1 MVRILTLPPKRVGR
15 DLRRAV
21 AEFEVF
27 SFKFE
32 AGAGLE
38 PDNPLEQSAGMS
50 QPPPEIMNRI
60 LASLRPFL
68 IALGLIALP
77 LLILFRGGFSP
88 AKILFANDTPF
99 GLLNAQ
105 ASTATETFTGHWRD
119 LNWVG
124 KQEID
129 AFVGPTQAAF
139 FGLGSP
145 TTFAKWHALV
155 ALLFLGL
162 SAWFYCRRSGFHPA
176 VGVITGVAAA
186 LNSNAFSYACWGLS
200 PKCYAFG
207 FVLLALGALQP
218 GPGGWRQ
225 WVRVV
230 LAGFAVGLNVTEGA
244 DVGAILSLYVAAS
257 VVWETL
263 ARPGRKPADLTSGI
277 AQLAVVAM
285 TAAWIGAQSVQSLT
299 GFAIK
304 DVQGMDKK
312 SESSAERW
320 DYITGW
326 SFPKLET
333 LRLAVPGLLGYRMDT
348 PDGGAYWG
356 NVGADGTPQARF
368 SGSGEYVGILV
379 LLIAGWGVA
388 RSLSKASG
396 SPYSEAERRRIW
408 FWTGAAFLSL
418 LLAYGRFFP
427 LFKIVFALPFLS
439 TIRIPMKY
447 LHALHISVLV
457 LFAHGLEGLA
467 RAYLSQA
474 SQGFQSTGM
483 IGQLQLGWAR
493 ATGFDALWK
502 KLAVGIAVAA
512 GGSALLYSVSG
523 SAILANINAAGF
535 KGDEAKAV
543 LRFSLAEVWTAV
555 AFLGAGLFVLLLIA
569 SRGFQ
574 QASRAFW
581 ILGLLVAVDLFRA
594 DLPWVQFYDKDWKY
608 QTNPVIERLQAGTA
622 DHSRV
627 TARIYPIGRDML
639 SAREDNYLPAVHNL
653 WIEHH
658 FQFYRIPTLDII
670 QMPRTPV
677 LDGAYL
683 KAFAGSAGGLD
694 PKRIG
699 RLWQLTSTRYVLGA
713 LPVGP
718 QLTEAFAPAG
728 TRFNPVLS
736 FSLQPK
742 PGITEKE
749 FNRPESHTAAV
760 STNGP
765 YAIFEFTGA
774 LPRATVLSRW
784 TVETNNDKALERI
797 VDPIFD
803 PTREVVLSEAP
814 TDLTASSESP
824 RGEATITVFKPR
836 QITVQAK
843 APQAGILLLN
853 DRWHEHWHATVD
865 GKPAPLLRANFLMR
879 GVALPAGEH
888 TVEFR
893 FDPPHGAL
901 SVTLSAVAVGAV
913 LLLALAFVAPK
924 PAAPKTP

>member
-1 MVRILTLPPKRVGR
+1 
-15 DLRRAV
+15 
-21 AEFEVF
+21 
-27 SFKFE
+27 
-32 AGAGLE
+32 
-38 PDNPLEQSAGMS
+38 
-50 QPPPEIMNRI
+50 MNRI

-77 LLILFRGGFSP
+77 LLILFRGGFSTS
-88 AKILFANDTPF
+88 KILFANDTPF

-105 ASTATETFTGHWRD
+105 ADTAHEAFTGHWRD

-129 AFVGPTQAAF
+129 AFVGPSQATF
-139 FGLGSP
+139 FALGSP
-145 TTFAKWHALV
+145 TAFAKWHALV
-155 ALLFLGL
+155 GLLFLGV

-176 VGVITGVAAA
+176 VGLITGIAAA

-200 PKCYAFG
+200 AKCFAFG

-225 WVRVV
+225 WARVI

-257 VVWETL
+257 VAWE
-263 ARPGRKPADLTSGI
+263 AFANPNRKPAGLVAGL
-277 AQLAVVAM
+277 AQLALVAV
-285 TAAWIGAQSVQSLT
+285 TAGWIGAQSVQSLT

-304 DVQGMDKK
+304 GVQGMDAQ
-312 SESSAERW
+312 SQSTAERW

-333 LRLAVPGLLGYRMDT
+333 IRLAVPGVLGYRMDS

-379 LLIAGWGVA
+379 LLIAGWAVA

-396 SPYSEAERRRIW
+396 SPFSEAERRRIW
-408 FWTGAAFLSL
+408 FWTSAALLSL

-457 LFAHGLEGLA
+457 LFAHGLEGLC
-467 RAYLSQA
+467 RAYLAQA
-474 SQGFQSTGM
+474 GQSFKSIGM
-483 IGQLQLGWAR
+483 IGQLQLWWAR
-493 ATGFDALWK
+493 ATGFDALCK

-512 GGSALLYSVSG
+512 VGSALLYSVSG
-523 SAILANINAAGF
+523 SSILANINAAGF
-535 KGDEAKAV
+535 KGDEAKSV
-543 LRFSLAEVWTAV
+543 LRFSLLEVWTAV
-555 AFLGAGLFVLLLIA
+555 AFLGAGLFVVLLIV

-574 QASRAFW
+574 QSSRALW
-581 ILGLLVAVDLFRA
+581 IVGLLVAVDLFRA
-594 DLPWVQFYDKDWKY
+594 DIPWVQFYDKGWKY
-608 QTNPVIERLQAGTA
+608 QTNPVIEKLQAVTA

-627 TARIYPIGRDML
+627 TARVYPIGRSML
-639 SAREDNYLPAVHNL
+639 TAREDSYLPAVHNL

-670 QMPRTPV
+670 QMPRTPI
-677 LDGAYL
+677 LDAAYL
-683 KAFAGSAGGLD
+683 KGFEGADGALD

-699 RLWQLTSTRYVLGA
+699 RLWQLTATRYVLGA
-713 LPVGP
+713 LPIGP
-718 QLTEAFAPAG
+718 QLDAAFAPPG
-728 TRFNPVLS
+728 GRFNPILP
-736 FSLQPK
+736 FALQPK

-749 FNRPESHTAAV
+749 FNRPESHTAAI

-765 YAIFEFTGA
+765 YAVFEFSGA
-774 LPRATVLSRW
+774 LPRATVLTRW
-784 TVETNNDKALERI
+784 SVETNDSGAMARI
-797 VDPIFD
+797 VDPVFD

-814 TDLTASSESP
+814 AGITASTESP
-824 RGEATITVFKPR
+824 RGEATIRSFKPR
-836 QITVQAK
+836 HVVVQAK

-865 GKPAPLLRANFLMR
+865 GKPAPVLRANFIMR

-901 SVTLSAVAVGAV
+901 TITLSAVAVGA
-913 LLLALAFVAPK
+913 LLLLGLAFLAPK
-924 PAAPKTP
+924 PAETKAP